1 MTTTISVDLAD
12 RSYPVHVGAG
22 VRDLLTEVVPDGV
35 RRVAVITQSRIPWDV
50 DPGVEHEVINVPDG
64 EAAKSLTVVEQVC
77 RQMAEAGFTRGDAIV
92 GVGGGVVT
100 DLAGF
105 VASIYYRGIRFVS
118 VATTLLGQV
127 DAAIGGK
134 TGVNIPEGKNLVGA
148 FWQPSAV
155 LCDTDMLATLPIREF
170 RSGVGE
176 VAKYH
181 FLGGGRL
188 DALDLDDRVAACVQ
202 IKADVVAADERE
214 GGRRAI
220 LNYGHTLA
228 HAIETV
234 GEYRL
239 RHGEAVAIGI
249 AYAGEVALRLGRID
263 EQRMAEHRRVLS
275 AYDLP
280 YSLPPDLDPDDL
292 LDLFSRDKKAID
304 GITLV
309 LDGPDGVESVVGV
322 DRAVLADAM
331 EAIR

>member
-1 MTTTISVDLAD
+1 MTITVEVPLAD
-12 RSYPVHVGAG
+12 RSYPVHVGFG
-22 VRDLLTEVVPDGV
+22 VRELLPEVLPEGAK
-35 RRVAVITQSRIPWDV
+35 RVAVITQAEVPWEV
-50 DPGVEHEVINVPDG
+50 DPGIDHTVINVPNG
-64 EAAKSLTVVEQVC
+64 ESAKSLSVVESVC
-77 RQMAEAGFTRGDAIV
+77 RQMAAEGFTRSDAIV

-105 VASIYYRGIRFVS
+105 VASVYHRGIRFVTVS
-118 VATTLLGQV
+118 TTLLGQV

-134 TGVNIPEGKNLVGA
+134 TGVNLPEGKNLVGA
-148 FWQPSAV
+148 FWQPSTV
-155 LCDTDMLATLPIREF
+155 LCDTETLTTLPIREMQ
-170 RSGVGE
+170 SGMGE

-181 FLGGGRL
+181 FLGGGQL
-188 DALDLDDRVAACVQ
+188 DQLELDEKVAACVQ

-228 HAIETV
+228 HAIETA
-234 GEYRL
+234 GEYDL
-239 RHGEAVAIGI
+239 LHGAAVAVGI

-263 EQRMAEHRRVLS
+263 EARMAEHRRVLS

-280 YSLPPDLDPDDL
+280 HKLPPNLEPEEL

-304 GITLV
+304 GVTFV
-309 LDGPDGVESVVGV
+309 LDGENGVETVVGV
-322 DRAVLADAM
+322 ERSLLADAM

>member
-1 MTTTISVDLAD
+1 MTITVEVPLAD
-12 RSYPVHVGAG
+12 RSYPVHVGFG
-22 VRDLLTEVVPDGV
+22 VRELLPEVLPEGAK
-35 RRVAVITQSRIPWDV
+35 RVAVITQAEVPWEA
-50 DPGVEHEVINVPDG
+50 DPGIDHTVITVPNG
-64 EAAKSLTVVEQVC
+64 EPAKSLSVVESVC
-77 RQMAEAGFTRGDAIV
+77 RQMAAEGFTRADAIV

-105 VASIYYRGIRFVS
+105 VASVYHRGIRFVTVS
-118 VATTLLGQV
+118 TTLLGQV

-134 TGVNIPEGKNLVGA
+134 TGVNLPEGKNLVGA

-155 LCDTDMLATLPIREF
+155 LCDTETLTTLPIREMQ
-170 RSGVGE
+170 SGMGE

-181 FLGGGRL
+181 FLGGGQL
-188 DALDLDDRVAACVQ
+188 DQLELDEKIAACVQ

-228 HAIETV
+228 HAIETA
-234 GEYRL
+234 GEYDL
-239 RHGEAVAIGI
+239 RHGEAVAVGI

-263 EQRMAEHRRVLS
+263 EARMAEHRRVLS

-280 YSLPPDLDPDDL
+280 HKLPPNLDPEKL

-304 GITLV
+304 GVTFV
-309 LDGPDGVESVVGV
+309 LDGENGVETVVGV
-322 DRAVLADAM
+322 ERSLLADAM